1 MAISTNPLAWL
12 RSVQPRRAIA
22 LLLLLLPL
30 TVGAQTVR
38 DLWLSMPTS
47 LAPYLSTSLR
57 TQCLDFYDM
66 HTDAQTDNALKGKS
80 RIDTLTSTFLAATL
94 SKAHTLQMKLLPASG
109 SGSGSGSASAS
120 ASGSG
125 SALGSS
131 LGSGSGSSMGSA
143 SSMVSASGSSIGSC
157 SSLVSA
163 SSMVSASGSSI
174 GSGSSLVSASGLGS
188 SLGSGSSLVSASG
201 SSLGSGSASSS
212 SLSSCDSVLCVVRS
226 WDGPKRDSEVQLFD
240 RQWKPLQAPLTFSAD
255 SFVCRPDTMSEERF
269 SRLVALLD
277 PIMFSV
283 SLSPAEN
290 VLLVKLS
297 PVVPNPE
304 DEKAI
309 EQILVQR
316 KLKWDGKTF
325 K

>member
-1 MAISTNPLAWL
+1 MAISTNLLAWL
-12 RSVQPRRAIA
+12 RSVKPRRAMA

-38 DLWLSMPTS
+38 DLWLSMPPS
-47 LAPYLSTSLR
+47 FAPYLSASLR

-66 HTDAQTDNALKGKS
+66 HADAKTDNALKGKS

-109 SGSGSGSASAS
+109 SAS
-120 ASGSG
+120 
-125 SALGSS
+125 GSS
-131 LGSGSGSSMGSA
+131 LGSGSGSGSA
-143 SSMVSASGSSIGSC
+143 M
-157 SSLVSA
+157 
-163 SSMVSASGSSI
+163 
-174 GSGSSLVSASGLGS
+174 GSSLGSGSGLGS
-188 SLGSGSSLVSASG
+188 SLGSGSASGSGSGLG
-201 SSLGSGSASSS
+201 SSLGSGSASGSGSSSGSSS

-240 RQWKPLQAPLTFSAD
+240 RQWKPVQAPLTFSAD

-283 SLSPAEN
+283 SLSPTDN

-297 PVVPNPE
+297 PVVPNPD

>member
-38 DLWLSMPTS
+38 DLWLSMPPS

-109 SGSGSGSASAS
+109 SGSGSASAS
-120 ASGSG
+120 APGSG

-131 LGSGSGSSMGSA
+131 LGSA
-143 SSMVSASGSSIGSC
+143 SV
-157 SSLVSA
+157 
-163 SSMVSASGSSI
+163 
-174 GSGSSLVSASGLGS
+174 
-188 SLGSGSSLVSASG
+188 
-201 SSLGSGSASSS
+201 SSS

-240 RQWKPLQAPLTFSAD
+240 RQWKPLQAPFTFSAD

>member
-38 DLWLSMPTS
+38 DLWLSMPPS

-109 SGSGSGSASAS
+109 SGLGAAS

-125 SALGSS
+125 SASGSS
-131 LGSGSGSSMGSA
+131 LGSASGSSMGSA
-143 SSMVSASGSSIGSC
+143 SSKVS
-157 SSLVSA
+157 
-163 SSMVSASGSSI
+163 
-174 GSGSSLVSASGLGS
+174 GSGSS
-188 SLGSGSSLVSASG
+188 SL
-201 SSLGSGSASSS
+201 
-212 SLSSCDSVLCVVRS
+212 LSSCDSVLCVVRS

-255 SFVCRPDTMSEERF
+255 SFVCRPDTMSDERF

>member
-38 DLWLSMPTS
+38 DLWLSMPPS

-109 SGSGSGSASAS
+109 SGLGSASAS

-143 SSMVSASGSSIGSC
+143 SSM
-157 SSLVSA
+157 
-163 SSMVSASGSSI
+163 
-174 GSGSSLVSASGLGS
+174 VSASGLGS

>member
-38 DLWLSMPTS
+38 DLWLSMPPS

-109 SGSGSGSASAS
+109 SGSGSASAS

-131 LGSGSGSSMGSA
+131 LGSASGSSIGSA
-143 SSMVSASGSSIGSC
+143 SSMVSASGSSI
-157 SSLVSA
+157 
-163 SSMVSASGSSI
+163 
-174 GSGSSLVSASGLGS
+174 
-188 SLGSGSSLVSASG
+188 GSGSSLVSASG

-297 PVVPNPE
+297 PVVPNLE

>member
-1 MAISTNPLAWL
+1 
-12 RSVQPRRAIA
+12 
-22 LLLLLLPL
+22 
-30 TVGAQTVR
+30 
-38 DLWLSMPTS
+38 
-47 LAPYLSTSLR
+47 
-57 TQCLDFYDM
+57 M

-109 SGSGSGSASAS
+109 SGSAS
-120 ASGSG
+120 ASG
-125 SALGSS
+125 
-131 LGSGSGSSMGSA
+131 
-143 SSMVSASGSSIGSC
+143 
-157 SSLVSA
+157 
-163 SSMVSASGSSI
+163 
-174 GSGSSLVSASGLGS
+174 SASGLGS
-188 SLGSGSSLVSASG
+188 SMVSG
-201 SSLGSGSASSS
+201 SSS

-240 RQWKPLQAPLTFSAD
+240 LQWKPLQAPLTFSAD

-269 SRLVALLD
+269 SRLVAMLD

>member
-38 DLWLSMPTS
+38 DLWLSMPPS
-47 LAPYLSTSLR
+47 LAPYLNTSLR

-109 SGSGSGSASAS
+109 SGSGSASAS
-120 ASGSG
+120 VSGSG

-131 LGSGSGSSMGSA
+131 M
-143 SSMVSASGSSIGSC
+143 
-157 SSLVSA
+157 
-163 SSMVSASGSSI
+163 
-174 GSGSSLVSASGLGS
+174 
-188 SLGSGSSLVSASG
+188 GSGSSLVSASG
-201 SSLGSGSASSS
+201 SSIGSASGSGSSLGSGSGSSIGSASSMVSGSGSSS

-283 SLSPAEN
+283 SLSPVEN

>member
-1 MAISTNPLAWL
+1 MCRDRPAHLFFNRAIAWHKTTKMAISTNPLAWL

-38 DLWLSMPTS
+38 DLWLSMPPS

-109 SGSGSGSASAS
+109 SGLGAAS

-143 SSMVSASGSSIGSC
+143 SSKVS
-157 SSLVSA
+157 
-163 SSMVSASGSSI
+163 
-174 GSGSSLVSASGLGS
+174 GSGSS
-188 SLGSGSSLVSASG
+188 SL
-201 SSLGSGSASSS
+201 
-212 SLSSCDSVLCVVRS
+212 LSSCDSVLCVVRS

>member
-38 DLWLSMPTS
+38 DLWLSMPPS

-109 SGSGSGSASAS
+109 S
-120 ASGSG
+120 
-125 SALGSS
+125 
-131 LGSGSGSSMGSA
+131 
-143 SSMVSASGSSIGSC
+143 
-157 SSLVSA
+157 
-163 SSMVSASGSSI
+163 
-174 GSGSSLVSASGLGS
+174 ASGLGS
-188 SLGSGSSLVSASG
+188 SLGSG
-201 SSLGSGSASSS
+201 SSS

-269 SRLVALLD
+269 SRLVAMLD

-283 SLSPAEN
+283 SLSPVEN

>member
-38 DLWLSMPTS
+38 DLWLSMPPS

-109 SGSGSGSASAS
+109 SGSGSASAS

-131 LGSGSGSSMGSA
+131 LGS
-143 SSMVSASGSSIGSC
+143 ASGSSIG
-157 SSLVSA
+157 SA

-174 GSGSSLVSASGLGS
+174 GSGSSLVSASGS
-188 SLGSGSSLVSASG
+188 SMGSGSSLVSASG

>member
-38 DLWLSMPTS
+38 DLWLSMPPS

-109 SGSGSGSASAS
+109 SGSGSGSGSASAS

-143 SSMVSASGSSIGSC
+143 SSMVSASGSSIGSG
-157 SSLVSA
+157 
-163 SSMVSASGSSI
+163 SSM
-174 GSGSSLVSASGLGS
+174 
-188 SLGSGSSLVSASG
+188 VSASG

-290 VLLVKLS
+290 VLLVKIS
-297 PVVPNPE
+297 PVVPNPD

>member
-38 DLWLSMPTS
+38 DLWLSMPPS

-131 LGSGSGSSMGSA
+131 LGSASGSSIGSG
-143 SSMVSASGSSIGSC
+143 SSMVSASGSSI
-157 SSLVSA
+157 
-163 SSMVSASGSSI
+163 
-174 GSGSSLVSASGLGS
+174 
-188 SLGSGSSLVSASG
+188 
-201 SSLGSGSASSS
+201 GSGSASSS

>member
-22 LLLLLLPL
+22 LLLLLLPM

-38 DLWLSMPTS
+38 DLWLSMPPS

-109 SGSGSGSASAS
+109 SGLGSASAS
-120 ASGSG
+120 SSGSG

-143 SSMVSASGSSIGSC
+143 SSMVSASGSSIGS
-157 SSLVSA
+157 
-163 SSMVSASGSSI
+163 
-174 GSGSSLVSASGLGS
+174 GSSLVSALGLGS
-188 SLGSGSSLVSASG
+188 SLGSG
-201 SSLGSGSASSS
+201 SSS

-290 VLLVKLS
+290 VLLVKIS
-297 PVVPNPE
+297 PVVPNPD

>member
-38 DLWLSMPTS
+38 DLWLSMPPS

-109 SGSGSGSASAS
+109 SGSGSASAS

-131 LGSGSGSSMGSA
+131 LGSASGSSMGSA
-143 SSMVSASGSSIGSC
+143 SSMVSASGSSI
-157 SSLVSA
+157 
-163 SSMVSASGSSI
+163 
-174 GSGSSLVSASGLGS
+174 
-188 SLGSGSSLVSASG
+188 GSGSSLVSASG

-297 PVVPNPE
+297 PVVPNLE

>member
-22 LLLLLLPL
+22 LLLLPL

-38 DLWLSMPTS
+38 DLWLSMPPS

-109 SGSGSGSASAS
+109 SGSGSASAS
-120 ASGSG
+120 ASGS
-125 SALGSS
+125 A
-131 LGSGSGSSMGSA
+131 SGSG
-143 SSMVSASGSSIGSC
+143 
-157 SSLVSA
+157 
-163 SSMVSASGSSI
+163 
-174 GSGSSLVSASGLGS
+174 
-188 SLGSGSSLVSASG
+188 
-201 SSLGSGSASSS
+201 SSS

>member
-30 TVGAQTVR
+30 TIGAQTVR
-38 DLWLSMPTS
+38 DLWLSMPPS

-109 SGSGSGSASAS
+109 SGLGSASAS

-131 LGSGSGSSMGSA
+131 LGSGSGSSMVSASSMVSGSGSSMGSA
-143 SSMVSASGSSIGSC
+143 SSMVSASGSS
-157 SSLVSA
+157 
-163 SSMVSASGSSI
+163 M
-174 GSGSSLVSASGLGS
+174 
-188 SLGSGSSLVSASG
+188 GSGSSLVSASG

-304 DEKAI
+304 EEKAI

>member
-22 LLLLLLPL
+22 LLLLLPL

-38 DLWLSMPTS
+38 DLWLSMPPS

-109 SGSGSGSASAS
+109 SGSGSASAS

-131 LGSGSGSSMGSA
+131 LGSASGSSLGSASGSSLGSSLGSPSGSSMCSA
-143 SSMVSASGSSIGSC
+143 SSMVSASGSSI
-157 SSLVSA
+157 
-163 SSMVSASGSSI
+163 
-174 GSGSSLVSASGLGS
+174 
-188 SLGSGSSLVSASG
+188 GSGSSLVSASG

-309 EQILVQR
+309 ERILVQR

>member
-12 RSVQPRRAIA
+12 RSVKPRRAIA

-109 SGSGSGSASAS
+109 SGSGSASAS

-131 LGSGSGSSMGSA
+131 LGSASGSSIGSA
-143 SSMVSASGSSIGSC
+143 SSMVSASGSSIG
-157 SSLVSA
+157 
-163 SSMVSASGSSI
+163 
-174 GSGSSLVSASGLGS
+174 
-188 SLGSGSSLVSASG
+188 SG

-240 RQWKPLQAPLTFSAD
+240 RQWKPIQAPLTFSAD

>member
-38 DLWLSMPTS
+38 DLWLSMPPS

-109 SGSGSGSASAS
+109 SGSGSASAS

-131 LGSGSGSSMGSA
+131 LGSGSGSSMG
-143 SSMVSASGSSIGSC
+143 
-157 SSLVSA
+157 SA

-297 PVVPNPE
+297 PVVPNPD

>member
-38 DLWLSMPTS
+38 DLWLSMPPS

-57 TQCLDFYDM
+57 TQCLDFYNM

-109 SGSGSGSASAS
+109 SGL
-120 ASGSG
+120 G
-125 SALGSS
+125 SALGS
-131 LGSGSGSSMGSA
+131 GSG
-143 SSMVSASGSSIGSC
+143 
-157 SSLVSA
+157 
-163 SSMVSASGSSI
+163 
-174 GSGSSLVSASGLGS
+174 
-188 SLGSGSSLVSASG
+188 
-201 SSLGSGSASSS
+201 SSS

-240 RQWKPLQAPLTFSAD
+240 RQWKPLQAPFTFSAD

-304 DEKAI
+304 DEKVI

-316 KLKWDGKTF
+316 KLKWNGKTF

>member
-38 DLWLSMPTS
+38 DLWLSMPPS

-109 SGSGSGSASAS
+109 SGSGSASAS

-131 LGSGSGSSMGSA
+131 LGSASGSSMGSA
-143 SSMVSASGSSIGSC
+143 SSMVSASGSSMG
-157 SSLVSA
+157 SA
-163 SSMVSASGSSI
+163 SSMVSASG
-174 GSGSSLVSASGLGS
+174 LGS
-188 SLGSGSSLVSASG
+188 SL
-201 SSLGSGSASSS
+201 GSASSS

-240 RQWKPLQAPLTFSAD
+240 RQWKPLQAPLTLSAD

>member
-38 DLWLSMPTS
+38 DLWLSMPPS

-109 SGSGSGSASAS
+109 SGSGSASAS

-125 SALGSS
+125 S
-131 LGSGSGSSMGSA
+131 
-143 SSMVSASGSSIGSC
+143 SMVSAS
-157 SSLVSA
+157 V
-163 SSMVSASGSSI
+163 
-174 GSGSSLVSASGLGS
+174 
-188 SLGSGSSLVSASG
+188 
-201 SSLGSGSASSS
+201 SSS

-309 EQILVQR
+309 EQIFVQR
-316 KLKWDGKTF
+316 KLKWNGKTF

>member
-1 MAISTNPLAWL
+1 MAQNKKMAISTNPLAWL

-38 DLWLSMPTS
+38 DLWLSMPPS

-109 SGSGSGSASAS
+109 SGLGAASAS

-131 LGSGSGSSMGSA
+131 LCSGSG
-143 SSMVSASGSSIGSC
+143 
-157 SSLVSA
+157 
-163 SSMVSASGSSI
+163 
-174 GSGSSLVSASGLGS
+174 
-188 SLGSGSSLVSASG
+188 
-201 SSLGSGSASSS
+201 SSS

-316 KLKWDGKTF
+316 KLKWDGKIF

>member
-38 DLWLSMPTS
+38 DLWLSMPPS
-47 LAPYLSTSLR
+47 FAPYLNTSLR

-109 SGSGSGSASAS
+109 S
-120 ASGSG
+120 
-125 SALGSS
+125 
-131 LGSGSGSSMGSA
+131 
-143 SSMVSASGSSIGSC
+143 
-157 SSLVSA
+157 
-163 SSMVSASGSSI
+163 
-174 GSGSSLVSASGLGS
+174 ASGLGS
-188 SLGSGSSLVSASG
+188 SMVSGSG
-201 SSLGSGSASSS
+201 SSS

-269 SRLVALLD
+269 SRLVAMLD

-283 SLSPAEN
+283 SLSPVEN

-316 KLKWDGKTF
+316 KLKWNGKTF

>member
-38 DLWLSMPTS
+38 DLWLSMPPS

-109 SGSGSGSASAS
+109 SGLGSASAS

-131 LGSGSGSSMGSA
+131 LGSGPGSSMG
-143 SSMVSASGSSIGSC
+143 
-157 SSLVSA
+157 SA

-188 SLGSGSSLVSASG
+188 SLGSG
-201 SSLGSGSASSS
+201 SSS

-297 PVVPNPE
+297 PVVPNPD

>member
-38 DLWLSMPTS
+38 DLWLSMPPS

-94 SKAHTLQMKLLPASG
+94 SKAHTLQMKLLPAA
-109 SGSGSGSASAS
+109 GSGSAS
-120 ASGSG
+120 
-125 SALGSS
+125 GSS
-131 LGSGSGSSMGSA
+131 LGSASGSSLG
-143 SSMVSASGSSIGSC
+143 SASGSSLG
-157 SSLVSA
+157 
-163 SSMVSASGSSI
+163 
-174 GSGSSLVSASGLGS
+174 SASGLGS
-188 SLGSGSSLVSASG
+188 SLGSGSGSSIGSAS
-201 SSLGSGSASSS
+201 SMVSGSGSSS

-226 WDGPKRDSEVQLFD
+226 WEGPKRDSEVQLFD

>member
-38 DLWLSMPTS
+38 DLWLSMPPS
-47 LAPYLSTSLR
+47 FAPYLNTSLR

-109 SGSGSGSASAS
+109 S
-120 ASGSG
+120 
-125 SALGSS
+125 
-131 LGSGSGSSMGSA
+131 
-143 SSMVSASGSSIGSC
+143 
-157 SSLVSA
+157 
-163 SSMVSASGSSI
+163 
-174 GSGSSLVSASGLGS
+174 ASGLGS
-188 SLGSGSSLVSASG
+188 SLGSG
-201 SSLGSGSASSS
+201 SSS

-269 SRLVALLD
+269 SRLVAMLD

>member
-38 DLWLSMPTS
+38 DLWLSMPPS

-109 SGSGSGSASAS
+109 SGSGSA
-120 ASGSG
+120 
-125 SALGSS
+125 
-131 LGSGSGSSMGSA
+131 SA
-143 SSMVSASGSSIGSC
+143 SSMVS
-157 SSLVSA
+157 
-163 SSMVSASGSSI
+163 
-174 GSGSSLVSASGLGS
+174 GSG
-188 SLGSGSSLVSASG
+188 
-201 SSLGSGSASSS
+201 SSS

-304 DEKAI
+304 EEKAI

>member
-38 DLWLSMPTS
+38 DLWLSMPPS
-47 LAPYLSTSLR
+47 FAPYLSTSLR

-109 SGSGSGSASAS
+109 SGSGSASAS
-120 ASGSG
+120 VSGSG

-131 LGSGSGSSMGSA
+131 LC
-143 SSMVSASGSSIGSC
+143 SASGSSIG
-157 SSLVSA
+157 
-163 SSMVSASGSSI
+163 
-174 GSGSSLVSASGLGS
+174 SASGLGS
-188 SLGSGSSLVSASG
+188 SLGSGSGSSIGSAS
-201 SSLGSGSASSS
+201 SMVSGSVSSS

-269 SRLVALLD
+269 SRLVAMLD

>member
-38 DLWLSMPTS
+38 DLWLSMPPS

-109 SGSGSGSASAS
+109 SGLGSASAS

-125 SALGSS
+125 SALSSS

-143 SSMVSASGSSIGSC
+143 SSMVSASGSSMG
-157 SSLVSA
+157 SA
-163 SSMVSASGSSI
+163 SSM
-174 GSGSSLVSASGLGS
+174 VSASGLGS
-188 SLGSGSSLVSASG
+188 SLGSG
-201 SSLGSGSASSS
+201 SSS

>member
-38 DLWLSMPTS
+38 DLWLSMPPS

-143 SSMVSASGSSIGSC
+143 SSMVSASGSSI
-157 SSLVSA
+157 
-163 SSMVSASGSSI
+163 
-174 GSGSSLVSASGLGS
+174 
-188 SLGSGSSLVSASG
+188 GSGSSLVSASG

>member
-38 DLWLSMPTS
+38 DLWLSMPPS

-109 SGSGSGSASAS
+109 SGSGSASAS

-125 SALGSS
+125 SALSSS

-143 SSMVSASGSSIGSC
+143 SSMVSASG
-157 SSLVSA
+157 L
-163 SSMVSASGSSI
+163 GSSI
-174 GSGSSLVSASGLGS
+174 
-188 SLGSGSSLVSASG
+188 GSGSSLVSASG
-201 SSLGSGSASSS
+201 SSLGSCSASSS

-297 PVVPNPE
+297 PVVPNPD

>member
-1 MAISTNPLAWL
+1 MAISTNLLAWL
-12 RSVQPRRAIA
+12 RSVKPRRAMA

-38 DLWLSMPTS
+38 DMWLSMPPS
-47 LAPYLSTSLR
+47 FAPYLSVSLR

-66 HTDAQTDNALKGKS
+66 HADAQTDNALKGKS

-94 SKAHTLQMKLLPASG
+94 SKAQTLQMKLLPAA
-109 SGSGSGSASAS
+109 GSASGAALDS

-125 SALGSS
+125 SAS
-131 LGSGSGSSMGSA
+131 
-143 SSMVSASGSSIGSC
+143 VSC
-157 SSLVSA
+157 
-163 SSMVSASGSSI
+163 
-174 GSGSSLVSASGLGS
+174 
-188 SLGSGSSLVSASG
+188 
-201 SSLGSGSASSS
+201 S

-240 RQWKPLQAPLTFSAD
+240 RQWKPVQAPLTFSAD

-283 SLSPAEN
+283 SLSPTDN

-297 PVVPNPE
+297 PVVPNPD

>member
-38 DLWLSMPTS
+38 DLWLSMPPS

-57 TQCLDFYDM
+57 TQCLDFSDM

-109 SGSGSGSASAS
+109 SGLGSASAS

-143 SSMVSASGSSIGSC
+143 SSMVSASGSSMG
-157 SSLVSA
+157 SA
-163 SSMVSASGSSI
+163 SSM
-174 GSGSSLVSASGLGS
+174 VSASGLGS
-188 SLGSGSSLVSASG
+188 SLGSG
-201 SSLGSGSASSS
+201 SSS

-297 PVVPNPE
+297 PVVPNPD

>member
-38 DLWLSMPTS
+38 DLWLSMPPS

-109 SGSGSGSASAS
+109 SGLGSASAS

-125 SALGSS
+125 SGSS
-131 LGSGSGSSMGSA
+131 LG
-143 SSMVSASGSSIGSC
+143 SASGSSIG
-157 SSLVSA
+157 
-163 SSMVSASGSSI
+163 
-174 GSGSSLVSASGLGS
+174 SASGLGS
-188 SLGSGSSLVSASG
+188 SLGSGSGSSIGSAS
-201 SSLGSGSASSS
+201 SMVSGSGSSS

>member
-38 DLWLSMPTS
+38 DLWLSMPPS

-109 SGSGSGSASAS
+109 SGSASAS

-125 SALGSS
+125 SALGAS
-131 LGSGSGSSMGSA
+131 LG
-143 SSMVSASGSSIGSC
+143 SSMVSASGSSIG
-157 SSLVSA
+157 
-163 SSMVSASGSSI
+163 
-174 GSGSSLVSASGLGS
+174 SASGLGS
-188 SLGSGSSLVSASG
+188 SLGSGSSIGSAS
-201 SSLGSGSASSS
+201 SMVSGSVSSS

>member
-1 MAISTNPLAWL
+1 MAQNKKMAISTNPLAWL

-38 DLWLSMPTS
+38 DLWLSMPPS
-47 LAPYLSTSLR
+47 FVPYLSTSLR

-109 SGSGSGSASAS
+109 AGSASAS

-125 SALGSS
+125 SALGAS
-131 LGSGSGSSMGSA
+131 LG
-143 SSMVSASGSSIGSC
+143 SSMVSASGSSIG
-157 SSLVSA
+157 
-163 SSMVSASGSSI
+163 
-174 GSGSSLVSASGLGS
+174 SASGLGS
-188 SLGSGSSLVSASG
+188 SLGSGSSIGSAS
-201 SSLGSGSASSS
+201 SMVSGSVSSS

-269 SRLVALLD
+269 SRLVAMLD

>member
-22 LLLLLLPL
+22 LLLLLPL

-143 SSMVSASGSSIGSC
+143 SGSSMG
-157 SSLVSA
+157 SA

-174 GSGSSLVSASGLGS
+174 G
-188 SLGSGSSLVSASG
+188 SG

>member
-12 RSVQPRRAIA
+12 RSVQPRRAID

-38 DLWLSMPTS
+38 DLWLSMPPS
-47 LAPYLSTSLR
+47 FVPYLSTSLR

-109 SGSGSGSASAS
+109 SGSGSA
-120 ASGSG
+120 
-125 SALGSS
+125 
-131 LGSGSGSSMGSA
+131 SA
-143 SSMVSASGSSIGSC
+143 SSMVS
-157 SSLVSA
+157 
-163 SSMVSASGSSI
+163 
-174 GSGSSLVSASGLGS
+174 GSG
-188 SLGSGSSLVSASG
+188 
-201 SSLGSGSASSS
+201 SSS

>member
-1 MAISTNPLAWL
+1 M
-12 RSVQPRRAIA
+12 
-22 LLLLLLPL
+22 
-30 TVGAQTVR
+30 
-38 DLWLSMPTS
+38 
-47 LAPYLSTSLR
+47 
-57 TQCLDFYDM
+57 
-66 HTDAQTDNALKGKS
+66 
-80 RIDTLTSTFLAATL
+80 
-94 SKAHTLQMKLLPASG
+94 
-109 SGSGSGSASAS
+109 
-120 ASGSG
+120 
-125 SALGSS
+125 
-131 LGSGSGSSMGSA
+131 
-143 SSMVSASGSSIGSC
+143 
-157 SSLVSA
+157 
-163 SSMVSASGSSI
+163 
-174 GSGSSLVSASGLGS
+174 
-188 SLGSGSSLVSASG
+188 
-201 SSLGSGSASSS
+201 
-212 SLSSCDSVLCVVRS
+212 LCVVRS

-309 EQILVQR
+309 EQSLVQR